1 MVAPLDLFLR
11 EWALANHYADLGRGL
26 LLLLLLNLHAYEWIN
41 Y

>member
-1 MVAPLDLFLR
+1 MVAPLDLLLR
-11 EWALANHYADLGRGL
+11 EGALANHYADLGRGL